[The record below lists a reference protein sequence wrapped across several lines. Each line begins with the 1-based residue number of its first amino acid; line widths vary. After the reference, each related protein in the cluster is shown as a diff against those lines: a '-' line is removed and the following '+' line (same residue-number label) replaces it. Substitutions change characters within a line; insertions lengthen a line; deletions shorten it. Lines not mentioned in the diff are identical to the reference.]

1 MHDSTDTSVNAMTD
15 QLEAEVDEA
24 RRLAPHNRF
33 MRAHPGIGP
42 MIIDAVTHLDGR
54 QEANGDNPVPIVR
67 ARDALSAHTSELTR
81 TGTVPIASRA
91 CVRYC
96 DVCNNAQAILVPF
109 WVAFGQYIVQIEMC
123 GLCADYFVFNYGAS
137 PQAATE

>member
-1 MHDSTDTSVNAMTD
+1 MHDSTDTLANAMTD
-15 QLEAEVDEA
+15 QLEAEIAEA

-33 MRAHPGIGP
+33 MRAHPVIGP
-42 MIIDAVTHLDGR
+42 MIIDAVTHLDGGR
-54 QEANGDNPVPIVR
+54 VANGDNPVPIIR

-109 WVAFGQYIVQIEMC
+109 WVAFGQYIVQIELC
-123 GLCADYFVFNYGAS
+123 GECADSHICDYGAS
-137 PQAATE
+137 PQAASE

>member
-1 MHDSTDTSVNAMTD
+1 MHASTDTQVNSMTD
-15 QLEAEVDEA
+15 QLEAETAEA

-33 MRAHPGIGP
+33 MRAHPVIGP
-42 MIIDAVTHLDGR
+42 MITAAYTRLDGER
-54 QEANGDNPVPIVR
+54 KADGTVPIIR
-67 ARDALSAHTSELTR
+67 ARDALSAHTTELTR
-81 TGTVPIASRA
+81 TGTEPIASRA

-123 GLCADYFVFNYGAS
+123 GACADQYIFEHGAT
-137 PQAATE
+137 PQAASE